1 MNLIIKFLLISAL
14 LLISSNR
21 SIETIDTQSKKD
33 KKPNII
39 FILSDDHTTNA
50 ISAYGSI
57 YKDIAPTPNIDRIAK
72 EGAILNISGS
82 TYKIH
87 SAKINSTARICL
99 YFKSCVGLI

>member
-1 MNLIIKFLLISAL
+1 MISAL

-21 SIETIDTQSKKD
+21 SIETIDNQSKKD

-39 FILSDDHTTNA
+39 FILTDDHTTNA

-72 EGAILNISGS
+72 EGAIEELRFISDNDFG
-82 TYKIH
+82 
-87 SAKINSTARICL
+87 
-99 YFKSCVGLI
+99 GLESNKGKK

>member
-21 SIETIDTQSKKD
+21 SIETIDNQSKKD

-39 FILSDDHTTNA
+39 FILTDDHTTNA

-72 EGAILNISGS
+72 EGAIEELRFISDNDFG
-82 TYKIH
+82 
-87 SAKINSTARICL
+87 
-99 YFKSCVGLI
+99 GLESNKGKKWIF

>member
-21 SIETIDTQSKKD
+21 SIETIDNQSKKD

-39 FILSDDHTTNA
+39 FILTDDHTTNA

-72 EGAILNISGS
+72 EGAIEELRFISDNDFG
-82 TYKIH
+82 
-87 SAKINSTARICL
+87 
-99 YFKSCVGLI
+99 GLESNKGKKWKF